1 MKHDR
6 ACDAYKC
13 RLGRQLTGICTVL
26 NRSWVFAFSPQNSN
40 LVLQADRSLIDRTR
54 RDEPT
59 GEVLSLVGKLDG
71 TKMGDRSQRTKPQML
86 EERRAKWVWSES
98 ILFTCSFIVSWS
110 LNRLNGY
117 FFHWMVQEK
126 KERRRQT
133 WHKQDEGLHTA
144 VWGDWWDGGHR
155 IQAQDQRDQRNIWNS
170 PQLHPGSP
178 WRSGKITA
186 PVYMW
191 YVYHF

>member
-1 MKHDR
+1 MSPPERCCLLSANWMEPKWE
-6 ACDAYKC
+6 
-13 RLGRQLTGICTVL
+13 TGV
-26 NRSWVFAFSPQNSN
+26 REPN
-40 LVLQADRSLIDRTR
+40 LRCWR
-54 RDEPT
+54 R
-59 GEVLSLVGKLDG
+59 GE
-71 TKMGDRSQRTKPQML
+71 Q
-86 EERRAKWVWSES
+86 SESDQIS

-186 PVYMW
+186 PVYI
-191 YVYHF
+191 YVYVICISFLNLTTVVFTRDSPFHVRDVITNTNILPI